1 MGHCLWSLDVHICSR
16 FWKFAADGTF
26 IFYGRIFHWLLLFL
40 LFVCSLCLIGLFFLS
55 RGSFLLVSRFLA
67 PMGWRVR
74 RTSFQPSAM
83 IITFD
88 LLIN

>member
-26 IFYGRIFHWLLLFL
+26 IFYGRIFHSSFFIVCLFS
-40 LFVCSLCLIGLFFLS
+40 LFDWFIFLS

-74 RTSFQPSAM
+74 RTSLQSSAM
-83 IITFD
+83 VITFD

>member
-1 MGHCLWSLDVHICSR
+1 M
-16 FWKFAADGTF
+16 F
-26 IFYGRIFHWLLLFL
+26 IFAHVSGNLRQTERLFFVVESFIASSFL
-40 LFVCSLCLIGLFFLS
+40 IVCLFSLFDWFIFLS

-74 RTSFQPSAM
+74 RTSLQPSAM